1 MEKIEKTELEEKLTK
16 ILARKTNLFGNNR
29 SFSMKAT
36 KRKFKGNIQKFK
48 IGNKTYTIR
57 VKDFRSL
64 RLY

>member
-1 MEKIEKTELEEKLTK
+1 MKNIEKTELEQKLTK

-29 SFSMKAT
+29 SFSNKAT
-36 KRKFKGNIQKFK
+36 GRKFKGNIQKFRIGDK
-48 IGNKTYTIR
+48 IYTIR

>member
-1 MEKIEKTELEEKLTK
+1 MKNIEKAELEQKLTK

-29 SFSMKAT
+29 SISMKAT
-36 KRKFKGNIQKFK
+36 KRKFKGNIQKFRIGDK
-48 IGNKTYTIR
+48 IYTMR